1 MKQLLHRSV
10 ILLVCWGASL
20 SLLAQDRVISGKV
33 TNSADNTALPGVS
46 IIVKGTPRGTTTDN
60 NGDYKVSVP
69 ANATLIFSYIG
80 FVRREVKVGNSTVIN
95 LAMENDESILNE
107 VVVTALGV
115 KKEKKALGY
124 STQDVKGQ
132 DIIDTGRDNFLVAMQ
147 GRVSGLTMTPT
158 SGQPGSSVSIQLR
171 GASSIGGNNQPLFVV
186 DGLPIDNRT
195 FSQEAYVSPQPNRDN
210 DYLNRAA
217 DINPNDIESITVLK
231 GPEAAALYG
240 IDASAGAI
248 LITTKKGTLGGK
260 GKITYDNSFR
270 MEEVYRFPKVQ
281 QVYGR
286 GVNGSPDPNT
296 QRFFGPKLP
305 ENTQFYDNF
314 DGFFRTGFTQKHNLG
329 FEGGNDKVTYRWS
342 NSFTDQKG
350 TIPTSAYKTL
360 SSRLTATIK
369 LTPKLEATTSFNYV
383 NTQIVKPVR
392 SEFGFLIGLLT
403 WPTYDDVTNYLN
415 PDGTRRRLIAD
426 TGEYDNPLFSVNK
439 NKNSDRTKR
448 TIGNFNLNYNPT
460 SWLNMV
466 ARFGI
471 DSYSTLGNSFLQ
483 PESNRGLVGKGA
495 IDNYTENSQLLNG
508 NFLATAKKTVGKLT
522 TSLLVGGSVDDRN
535 YEVTSIHGEKL
546 YLPDYNSIN
555 NTDPVTQRNK
565 LTIIR
570 QRLLGVFGK
579 LDFDYNN
586 YLFLSVTGR
595 NDWSS
600 TLPKANNSFFYPSV
614 SASFVFSD
622 LPALKDKFTALSF
635 GKVRAS
641 FAQTGKD
648 ATPYRV
654 RARLVSQTTTGGG
667 FIYDFYGDNPDLKPE
682 RTNGFE
688 IGTELKF
695 FKNRLGLEV
704 AYYSNERSKQIVTQ
718 RLSYGTGFIFGLLNG
733 GTFSNHGVEL
743 TLNGNPVK
751 TPDFSWDITANFSR
765 YKTEVRNLP
774 ADVSEFYNSDT
785 WLYGNARASAF
796 PSGLDSYFSTINLAY
811 NQRGASSATAIGGY
825 SYLRNNR
832 GDILISP
839 TTGLPVINTNFLPI
853 GDRNP
858 DFTVGV
864 TNMFRYKNLQLS
876 FLLDIRKGGD
886 VFNGNEK
893 YLYTMGLSTR
903 TLNRDQTMVFKG
915 VLRDGLENSDNPTP
929 NTIQITPQTRS
940 ADYYAALPE
949 SEFVEK
955 DINWLRMRDIT
966 LSYKFPKAI
975 LNRTKV
981 FSSASVFVTGTDLF
995 LLTNYTGADPSIN
1008 GNTASTTGVGGA
1020 GFDFGTLSMPRAV
1033 SFGLRVGL

>member
-10 ILLVCWGASL
+10 ILLVCWGASF

-33 TNSADNTALPGVS
+33 TNSADNTTLPGVS
-46 IIVKGTPRGTTTDN
+46 IIVKGTSRGTTTDN
-60 NGDYKVSVP
+60 NGEFKVSAP
-69 ANATLIFSYIG
+69 NNATLIFSYIG

-95 LAMENDESILNE
+95 LTMESDESILNE

-132 DIIDTGRDNFLVAMQ
+132 DIIDTGRDNFLTAMQ

-195 FSQEAYVSPQPNRDN
+195 FGQGALVSDQPNRAN

-248 LITTKKGTLGGK
+248 LITTKKGTTGAK
-260 GKITYDNSFR
+260 GKVTYDNSFR
-270 MEEVYRFPKVQ
+270 FEEVYRFPKVQ
-281 QVYGR
+281 QMYGR
-286 GVNGSPDPNT
+286 GLNGAADPNT

-305 ENTQFYDNF
+305 ENTQYYDNF
-314 DGFFRTGFTQKHNLG
+314 DGFFRTGFTQKHNFGL
-329 FEGGNDKVTYRWS
+329 EGGTDRVTYRWS
-342 NSFTDQKG
+342 TSYTDQNG
-350 TIPTSAYKTL
+350 TIPTSAYKSL
-360 SSRLTATIK
+360 SSRLTATAKI
-369 LTPKLEATTSFNYV
+369 TPKLEATTSFNFV
-383 NTQIVKPVR
+383 NTQVVKPVR

-403 WPTYDDVTNYLN
+403 WPSYDDVTNYLN

-439 NKNSDRTKR
+439 NKNSDRTRR
-448 TIGNFNLNYNPT
+448 TIGNFTLNYNPT
-460 SWLNMV
+460 PWLNIIG
-466 ARFGI
+466 RFGA
-471 DSYSTLGNSFLQ
+471 DTYSTLGNFFQ
-483 PESNRGLVGKGA
+483 NPESNQGLVGKGS
-495 IDNYTENSQLLNG
+495 IENYTENSQLLNG
-508 NFLATAKKTVGKLT
+508 NFLVTAKKDFGKLR
-522 TSLLVGGSVDDRN
+522 TSILLGSSVDDRN
-535 YEVTSIHGEKL
+535 YEVTAVRGEKL
-546 YLPDYNSIN
+546 YLSDYNSIN
-555 NTDPVTQRNK
+555 NTDPTTQRNK
-565 LTIIR
+565 LTVTR
-570 QRLLGVFGK
+570 QRLMGAFGK
-579 LDFDYNN
+579 LDLDYGG
-586 YLFLSVTGR
+586 YLFLAVTGR

-614 SASFVFSD
+614 SMSFVFSD
-622 LPALKDKFTALSF
+622 LPAMKDKFTALSF
-635 GKVRAS
+635 GKIRAS
-641 FAQTGKD
+641 YAQTGKD
-648 ATPYRV
+648 APPYKV
-654 RARLVSQTTTGGG
+654 RARLVPQTSTGGG

-682 RTNGFE
+682 RTSGFE

-695 FKNRLGLEV
+695 FKNRLGLEF

-733 GTFSNHGVEL
+733 GTFSNRGVEL
-743 TLNGNPVK
+743 TLNANPVK
-751 TPDFSWDITANFSR
+751 TPDFNWDMTVNFSR
-765 YKTEVRNLP
+765 FKTEVRNLP
-774 ADVSEFYNSDT
+774 ADVSEYYNSDT

-796 PSGLDSYFSTINLAY
+796 PSGLESYYTNMNLAY

-825 SYLRNNR
+825 SYLRNTK

-839 TTGLPVINTNFLPI
+839 ATGLPIINTNFLPI

-858 DFTVGV
+858 DFTMGI

-886 VFNGNEK
+886 VFNGNER
-893 YLYTMGLSTR
+893 YLYAMGLSTR
-903 TLNRDQTMVFKG
+903 TLNRDQPVVFKG
-915 VLRDGLENSDNPTP
+915 VLRDGLENSDDPTS
-929 NTIQITPQTRS
+929 NNIQITPSTRI
-940 ADYYAALPE
+940 DYYSALPE

-955 DINWLRMRDIT
+955 GINWLRLRDIT
-966 LSYKFPKAI
+966 LSYKFPKEVVT
-975 LNRTKV
+975 RTKV
-981 FSSASVFVTGTDLF
+981 FTNASVFVTGTDLF
-995 LLTNYTGADPSIN
+995 LLTNYTGADPSVN
-1008 GNTASTTGVGGA
+1008 GNSASTLGVGSA
-1020 GFDFGTLSMPRAV
+1020 GFDFGTLALPRAV
-1033 SFGLRVGL
+1033 SFGVRVGL